1 MLLLRYH
8 DGLYGNKA
16 LFNKVEKEWIGVW
29 GTEVST
35 RLVIAAH
42 QRSREAMAL
51 LKVTVAA
58 GIY

>member
-1 MLLLRYH
+1 M
-8 DGLYGNKA
+8 DCMGTK
-16 LFNKVEKEWIGVW
+16 LFFNQVEKAWIGVW

-42 QRSREAMAL
+42 HRSREAMAL

-58 GIY
+58 GIC